1 MSKLGMPD
9 IIVAFK
15 EKGIEAIQRSQ
26 RGIVMLVLEEEG
38 KDLVAD
44 HLDLYSVDDIPS
56 EGISD
61 FSREQMQLA
70 LEGYQLAP
78 KKVMAY
84 FIPPVKEDEEETT
97 DTTGTGETSGTE
109 ETGGSSGDSGTTSGE
124 VKDLDEAVDDELS
137 VKKPGI
143 TPTTMEA
150 ALTATSGTVS
160 ESDTESETTE
170 ETETTTTEKKQDY
183 SAVLKLAEAVK
194 FTYLVIPQIRDSQV
208 REIASWIK
216 SMRTVK
222 HIMAKAVLPNCA
234 ADNEGVINFTNTIIK
249 TKDKSYTAAEY
260 CSRIAGMLAGTPM
273 TIATTYAPLSELVEV
288 EMETKEQRDARVARG
303 EFFLFSDM
311 QQIKVAR
318 GVNSFVTTYQGKG
331 DQFKKCK
338 IVELLDMIHDD
349 IRQTGHDSYIGK
361 YANSKENRDLLCT
374 AITGYFKT
382 LETEGLLE
390 VDENEAYIDITAV
403 KNWRMSNGLNT
414 KDELESMDEATIKK
428 LNLHDNVFIAADLSP
443 LDAMENI
450 QVNCAID

>member
-9 IIVAFK
+9 IVVAFK
-15 EKGIEAIQRSQ
+15 ERGIEAIQRSK

-38 KDLVAD
+38 KDLIND
-44 HLDLYSVDDIPS
+44 HLDLFSVDDIPS

-84 FIPPVKEDEEETT
+84 FIPPVASTTASTTAEAGAGEGAASGDGPSLDDEEETPAT
-97 DTTGTGETSGTE
+97 ETGAA
-109 ETGGSSGDSGTTSGE
+109 ETGG
-124 VKDLDEAVDDELS
+124 A
-137 VKKPGI
+137 
-143 TPTTMEA
+143 
-150 ALTATSGTVS
+150 S
-160 ESDTESETTE
+160 ESDSTEA
-170 ETETTTTEKKQDY
+170 KQDY
-183 SAVLKLAEAVK
+183 SAVLKVAEGVK

-222 HIMAKAVLPNCA
+222 HIMAKAVLPNCP

-249 TKDKSYTAAEY
+249 TQDKSYTAAEY
-260 CSRIAGMLAGTPM
+260 CSRIAGLLAGTPM

-288 EMETKEQRDARVARG
+288 EMQTKEQRDARVAAG

-318 GVNSFVTTYQGKG
+318 AVNSFITTYQGKG

-390 VDENEAYIDITAV
+390 VDENEAFIDIQAV

-414 KDELESMDEATIKK
+414 KEELESMDEPTIKK
-428 LNLHDNVFIAADLSP
+428 LNLHDNVFVAANLSP

-450 QVNCAID
+450 VVNCSID

>member
-9 IIVAFK
+9 IVVAFK
-15 EKGIEAIQRSQ
+15 ERGIEAIQRSK

-38 KDLVAD
+38 KDLIND
-44 HLDLYSVDDIPS
+44 HLDLFSVDDIPS

-84 FIPPVKEDEEETT
+84 FIPPVGSASTESGTSSTESAESGTSSTESTESGTISGGGDAMVDAGDVEDETA
-97 DTTGTGETSGTE
+97 
-109 ETGGSSGDSGTTSGE
+109 GG
-124 VKDLDEAVDDELS
+124 A
-137 VKKPGI
+137 
-143 TPTTMEA
+143 
-150 ALTATSGTVS
+150 S
-160 ESDTESETTE
+160 ESDTTTE
-170 ETETTTTEKKQDY
+170 AKQDY
-183 SAVLKLAEAVK
+183 SAVLKVAEGVK

-222 HIMAKAVLPNCA
+222 HIMAKAVLPNCP
-234 ADNEGVINFTNTIIK
+234 ADNEGVINFTNSIIK
-249 TKDKSYTAAEY
+249 TKDKSYTTAEY
-260 CSRIAGMLAGTPM
+260 CSRVAGLLAGTPM

-288 EMETKEQRDARVARG
+288 EMQTKEQQDARVAAG
-303 EFFLFSDM
+303 EFFFFSDM

-318 GVNSFVTTYQGKG
+318 AVNSFITTYQGKG

-390 VDENEAYIDITAV
+390 VDENEAFIDIQAV
-403 KNWRMSNGLNT
+403 KNWRMANGLNT
-414 KDELESMDEATIKK
+414 KEELESMDDAEIKK
-428 LNLHDNVFIAADLSP
+428 LNLHDNVFIAANLSP

-450 QVNCAID
+450 VVNCSID

>member
-1 MSKLGMPD
+1 MSQLGMPD

-15 EKGIEAIQRSQ
+15 EKGIEAIQRSK

-38 KDLVAD
+38 KDLVND

-84 FIPPVKEDEEETT
+84 FIPPVSEDEETTTASAGTSDADAGEGTDSGDGAELDAEAGSVSDSDTVAGGSAGETT
-97 DTTGTGETSGTE
+97 T
-109 ETGGSSGDSGTTSGE
+109 
-124 VKDLDEAVDDELS
+124 
-137 VKKPGI
+137 
-143 TPTTMEA
+143 
-150 ALTATSGTVS
+150 
-160 ESDTESETTE
+160 
-170 ETETTTTEKKQDY
+170 ETETTATEKKQDY

-234 ADNEGVINFTNTIIK
+234 ADNEGVINFTNSIIK

-260 CSRIAGMLAGTPM
+260 CSRIAGLLAGTPM

-311 QQIKVAR
+311 QKIKVAR
-318 GVNSFVTTYQGKG
+318 AVNSFVTTYQGKG

-338 IVELLDMIHDD
+338 LVELLDMIHDD

-374 AITGYFKT
+374 AITGYFKI

-390 VDENEAYIDITAV
+390 IDENEAYIDITAV

-414 KDELESMDEATIKK
+414 KEELESMDEGEIKK
-428 LNLHDNVFIAADLSP
+428 LNLHDNVFIAADLSL

-450 QVNCAID
+450 QVNCLID

>member
-9 IIVAFK
+9 IVVAFK
-15 EKGIEAIQRSQ
+15 ERGIEAIQRSK

-38 KDLVAD
+38 KDLIND
-44 HLDLYSVDDIPS
+44 HLDLFSVDDIPS

-84 FIPPVKEDEEETT
+84 FIPPVASTTASTTAEAGAGEGAASGDGPSLDDEEETPAT
-97 DTTGTGETSGTE
+97 ETGAGEGAASGDGPSLDDEEETPATETGAA
-109 ETGGSSGDSGTTSGE
+109 ETGG
-124 VKDLDEAVDDELS
+124 A
-137 VKKPGI
+137 
-143 TPTTMEA
+143 
-150 ALTATSGTVS
+150 S
-160 ESDTESETTE
+160 ESDSTEA
-170 ETETTTTEKKQDY
+170 KQDY
-183 SAVLKLAEAVK
+183 SAVLKVAEGVK

-222 HIMAKAVLPNCA
+222 HIMAKAVLPNCP

-249 TKDKSYTAAEY
+249 TQDKSYTAAEY
-260 CSRIAGMLAGTPM
+260 CSRIAGLLAGTPM

-288 EMETKEQRDARVARG
+288 EMQTKEQRDARVAAG

-318 GVNSFVTTYQGKG
+318 AVNSFITTYQGKG

-390 VDENEAYIDITAV
+390 VDENEAFIDIQAV

-414 KDELESMDEATIKK
+414 KEELESMDEPTIKK
-428 LNLHDNVFIAADLSP
+428 LNLHDNVFVAANLSP

-450 QVNCAID
+450 VVNCSID

>member
-9 IIVAFK
+9 IVVAFK
-15 EKGIEAIQRSQ
+15 ERGIEAIQRSK

-38 KDLVAD
+38 KDLIND
-44 HLDLYSVDDIPS
+44 HLDLFSVDDIPS

-70 LEGYQLAP
+70 LEGYQLSP

-84 FIPPVKEDEEETT
+84 FIPPVSAGTSAGTTAEAGAGEGTAASGDGSSLDDEEETPAT
-97 DTTGTGETSGTE
+97 ETGAT
-109 ETGGSSGDSGTTSGE
+109 ETGG
-124 VKDLDEAVDDELS
+124 A
-137 VKKPGI
+137 
-143 TPTTMEA
+143 
-150 ALTATSGTVS
+150 S
-160 ESDTESETTE
+160 ESDSTEA
-170 ETETTTTEKKQDY
+170 KQDY
-183 SAVLKLAEAVK
+183 SAVLKVAEGVK

-222 HIMAKAVLPNCA
+222 HIMAKAVLPNCP

-260 CSRIAGMLAGTPM
+260 CSRIAGLLAGTPM

-288 EMETKEQRDARVARG
+288 EMQTKEQRDARVAAG

-318 GVNSFVTTYQGKG
+318 AVNSFITTYQGKG

-374 AITGYFKT
+374 AINGYFKT
-382 LETEGLLE
+382 LEKEGLLE
-390 VDENEAYIDITAV
+390 VDENEAFIDIQAV

-414 KDELESMDEATIKK
+414 KEELESMDEPTIKK
-428 LNLHDNVFIAADLSP
+428 LNLHDNVFVAANLSP

-450 QVNCAID
+450 VVNCSID

>member
-9 IIVAFK
+9 IVVAFK
-15 EKGIEAIQRSQ
+15 ERGIEAIQRSK

-38 KDLVAD
+38 KDLIND
-44 HLDLYSVDDIPS
+44 HLDLFSVDDIPS

-84 FIPPVKEDEEETT
+84 FIPPVASTTAEAGAGEGSASGDGPSLDDEETPA
-97 DTTGTGETSGTE
+97 TGTGTT
-109 ETGGSSGDSGTTSGE
+109 ETGG
-124 VKDLDEAVDDELS
+124 A
-137 VKKPGI
+137 
-143 TPTTMEA
+143 
-150 ALTATSGTVS
+150 S
-160 ESDTESETTE
+160 ESDTTTE
-170 ETETTTTEKKQDY
+170 AKQDY
-183 SAVLKLAEAVK
+183 SAVLKVAEGVK

-222 HIMAKAVLPNCA
+222 HIMAKAVLPNCP
-234 ADNEGVINFTNTIIK
+234 ADNEGVINFTNSIIK
-249 TKDKSYTAAEY
+249 TKDKSYTTAEY
-260 CSRIAGMLAGTPM
+260 CSRVAGLLAGTPM

-288 EMETKEQRDARVARG
+288 EMQTKEQQDARVAAG
-303 EFFLFSDM
+303 EFFFFSDM

-318 GVNSFVTTYQGKG
+318 AVNSFITTYQGKG

-390 VDENEAYIDITAV
+390 VDENEAFIDIQAV
-403 KNWRMSNGLNT
+403 KNWRMANGLNT
-414 KDELESMDEATIKK
+414 KEELESMDEPEIKK
-428 LNLHDNVFIAADLSP
+428 LNLHDNVFIAANLSP

-450 QVNCAID
+450 VVNCSID

>member
-9 IIVAFK
+9 IVVAFK
-15 EKGIEAIQRSQ
+15 ERGIEAIQRSK

-38 KDLVAD
+38 KDLIND
-44 HLDLYSVDDIPS
+44 HLDLFSVDDIPS

-84 FIPPVKEDEEETT
+84 FIPPVASTTAEAGAGEGTASGDGPSLDDEEETPAT
-97 DTTGTGETSGTE
+97 DTGAA
-109 ETGGSSGDSGTTSGE
+109 ETGG
-124 VKDLDEAVDDELS
+124 A
-137 VKKPGI
+137 
-143 TPTTMEA
+143 
-150 ALTATSGTVS
+150 S
-160 ESDTESETTE
+160 ESDSTEA
-170 ETETTTTEKKQDY
+170 KQDY
-183 SAVLKLAEAVK
+183 SAVLKVAEGVK

-222 HIMAKAVLPNCA
+222 HIMAKAVLPNCP

-260 CSRIAGMLAGTPM
+260 CSRIAGLLAGTPM

-288 EMETKEQRDARVARG
+288 EMQTKEQRDARVAAG

-318 GVNSFVTTYQGKG
+318 AVNSFITTYQGKG

-390 VDENEAYIDITAV
+390 KDENEAFIDIQAV

-414 KDELESMDEATIKK
+414 KEELESMDEPTIKK
-428 LNLHDNVFIAADLSP
+428 LNLHDNVFVAANLSP

-450 QVNCAID
+450 VVNCSID

>member
-1 MSKLGMPD
+1 MSQLGMPD

-15 EKGIEAIQRSQ
+15 EKGIEAIQRSK

-38 KDLVAD
+38 KDLVND
-44 HLDLYSVDDIPS
+44 HLDLFSVDDIPS

-61 FSREQMQLA
+61 YSREQMQLA
-70 LEGYQLAP
+70 LEGYQLSP

-84 FIPPVKEDEEETT
+84 FIPPVKEDEETTETA
-97 DTTGTGETSGTE
+97 DAGAGEGTV
-109 ETGGSSGDSGTTSGE
+109 SGDGADLDTETTSG
-124 VKDLDEAVDDELS
+124 
-137 VKKPGI
+137 
-143 TPTTMEA
+143 
-150 ALTATSGTVS
+150 VS
-160 ESDTESETTE
+160 DSDTIAGGSTDESATE
-170 ETETTTTEKKQDY
+170 NTGTEKKQDY

-194 FTYLVIPQIRDSQV
+194 FTYLVIPQIRPSQV

-222 HIMAKAVLPNCA
+222 HIMAKAVLPNCP
-234 ADNEGVINFTNTIIK
+234 ADNEGVINFTNSIIK
-249 TKDKSYTAAEY
+249 TKDKSYETRDY
-260 CSRIAGMLAGTPM
+260 CSRVAGLLAGTPM

-311 QQIKVAR
+311 QKIKVAR
-318 GVNSFVTTYQGKG
+318 AVNSFVTTYQGKG

-414 KDELESMDEATIKK
+414 KEELENMDEGEIKK

-450 QVNCAID
+450 QVNCSIE

>member
-1 MSKLGMPD
+1 MSQLGMPD
-9 IIVAFK
+9 IVVAFK
-15 EKGIEAIQRSQ
+15 ERGMESIQRSK
-26 RGIVMLVLEEEG
+26 RGIVMLVLEEED
-38 KDLVAD
+38 KDLVND

-56 EGISD
+56 EGITD

-84 FIPPVKEDEEETT
+84 FIPPVAEDEETADTGAGEGTDSGDGADLDAETGGVSDS
-97 DTTGTGETSGTE
+97 DTVAGGTTE
-109 ETGGSSGDSGTTSGE
+109 ETST
-124 VKDLDEAVDDELS
+124 
-137 VKKPGI
+137 
-143 TPTTMEA
+143 
-150 ALTATSGTVS
+150 
-160 ESDTESETTE
+160 

-234 ADNEGVINFTNTIIK
+234 ADNEGVINFTNRIIK

-260 CSRIAGMLAGTPM
+260 CSRVAGLLAGTPM
-273 TIATTYAPLSELVEV
+273 TIAATYAPLAELVEV
-288 EMETKEQRDARVARG
+288 EMETKEERDARVARG

-311 QQIKVAR
+311 QKIKVAR
-318 GVNSFVTTYQGKG
+318 AVNSFVTTYQGKG

-390 VDENEAYIDITAV
+390 VDENEAFIDITAV
-403 KNWRMSNGLNT
+403 KNWRLSNGLNT
-414 KDELESMDEATIKK
+414 KEELESMDEGEIKK

-450 QVNCAID
+450 QVNCSID

>member
-1 MSKLGMPD
+1 MSQLGMPD

-15 EKGIEAIQRSQ
+15 ERGIAAIQRSK
-26 RGIVMLVLEEEG
+26 RGIVMLVLEEED
-38 KDLVAD
+38 KDLVND
-44 HLDLYSVDDIPS
+44 HLDLFSVDDIPS
-56 EGISD
+56 EGITD

-78 KKVMAY
+78 KKVMVY
-84 FIPPVKEDEEETT
+84 FIPPVKEDKESA
-97 DTTGTGETSGTE
+97 DAGAGEGAA
-109 ETGGSSGDSGTTSGE
+109 SGDGADLSGDGESTVSGGGEAMVDEGDEEGTT
-124 VKDLDEAVDDELS
+124 EAGGVSDSD
-137 VKKPGI
+137 
-143 TPTTMEA
+143 A
-150 ALTATSGTVS
+150 TAG
-160 ESDTESETTE
+160 DTTE
-170 ETETTTTEKKQDY
+170 ETATETETATTEKKQDY

-234 ADNEGVINFTNTIIK
+234 ADNEGVINFTNRIIK

-260 CSRIAGMLAGTPM
+260 CSRVAGLLAGTPM
-273 TIATTYAPLSELVEV
+273 TIATTYAPLAELVEV
-288 EMETKEQRDARVARG
+288 ERETKEERDARVARG

-311 QQIKVAR
+311 QKIKVAR
-318 GVNSFVTTYQGKG
+318 AVNSFVTTYQGKG

-390 VDENEAYIDITAV
+390 KDENEAFIDLTAV
-403 KNWRMSNGLNT
+403 KNWRLSNGLNT
-414 KDELESMDEATIKK
+414 KEELESMDERELKK

>member
-1 MSKLGMPD
+1 MSQLGMPD

-38 KDLVAD
+38 KDLVND

-56 EGISD
+56 EGITD

-84 FIPPVKEDEEETT
+84 FIPPVSEDEEEDSDSTSETASTGETVYTGTGETMTEEAGSWDDDEEETT
-97 DTTGTGETSGTE
+97 TESSTTEESSTSSTSETASTSTE
-109 ETGGSSGDSGTTSGE
+109 ET
-124 VKDLDEAVDDELS
+124 A
-137 VKKPGI
+137 
-143 TPTTMEA
+143 
-150 ALTATSGTVS
+150 
-160 ESDTESETTE
+160 
-170 ETETTTTEKKQDY
+170 TTTEKKQDY

-194 FTYLVIPQIRDSQV
+194 FTYLVIPQIRQSQV

-249 TKDKSYTAAEY
+249 TSDKSYTAAEY
-260 CSRIAGMLAGTPM
+260 CSRIAGLLAGTPM

-288 EMETKEQRDARVARG
+288 EMQTKEERDARVAAG

-311 QQIKVAR
+311 QKIKVAR
-318 GVNSFVTTYQGKG
+318 AVNSFVTTYQGKG

-390 VDENEAYIDITAV
+390 IGENEAYIDTTAV
-403 KNWRMSNGLNT
+403 KNWRLSNGLNT
-414 KDELESMDEATIKK
+414 KEELEGMDEGELKK

-450 QVNCAID
+450 QVNCSID

>member
-9 IIVAFK
+9 IVVAFK
-15 EKGIEAIQRSQ
+15 ERGIEAIQRSK

-38 KDLVAD
+38 KDLIND
-44 HLDLYSVDDIPS
+44 HLDLFSVDDIPS

-84 FIPPVKEDEEETT
+84 FIPPATAGTTGNTTVEAGAGEGT
-97 DTTGTGETSGTE
+97 DTGDGADLDAALEGE
-109 ETGGSSGDSGTTSGE
+109 GTT
-124 VKDLDEAVDDELS
+124 
-137 VKKPGI
+137 
-143 TPTTMEA
+143 TTT
-150 ALTATSGTVS
+150 TAS
-160 ESDTESETTE
+160 ESDSAEV
-170 ETETTTTEKKQDY
+170 KQDY
-183 SAVLKLAEAVK
+183 SAVLKVAEGVK

-222 HIMAKAVLPNCA
+222 HIMAKAVLPNCP

-260 CSRIAGMLAGTPM
+260 CSRIAGLLAGTPM

-288 EMETKEQRDARVARG
+288 EMQTKEQRDARVAAG

-318 GVNSFVTTYQGKG
+318 AVNSFITTYQGKG

-390 VDENEAYIDITAV
+390 VDENEAFIDIQAV

-414 KDELESMDEATIKK
+414 KEELESMDEPNIKK
-428 LNLHDNVFIAADLSP
+428 LNLHDNVFVAANLSP

-450 QVNCAID
+450 VVNCSID

>member
-1 MSKLGMPD
+1 MSQLSMPD

-15 EKGIEAIQRSQ
+15 ERGIEAIQRSK

-38 KDLVAD
+38 KDLVND

-84 FIPPVKEDEEETT
+84 FIPPVSED
-97 DTTGTGETSGTE
+97 
-109 ETGGSSGDSGTTSGE
+109 
-124 VKDLDEAVDDELS
+124 
-137 VKKPGI
+137 
-143 TPTTMEA
+143 
-150 ALTATSGTVS
+150 
-160 ESDTESETTE
+160 E
-170 ETETTTTEKKQDY
+170 ETETVSTGTSDAGAGEGTDSGDGADLDAETGSVSDSDTVAGGSAEETATETETTASEKKQDY

-194 FTYLVIPQIRDSQV
+194 FTYLVIPQIRPSQV

-222 HIMAKAVLPNCA
+222 HIKAKAVLPNCA

-260 CSRIAGMLAGTPM
+260 CSRIAGLLAGTPM

-311 QQIKVAR
+311 QKIKVAR
-318 GVNSFVTTYQGKG
+318 AVNSFVTTYQGKG

-390 VDENEAYIDITAV
+390 EDENEAYIDVTAV

-414 KDELESMDEATIKK
+414 KEELESMDEGEIKK

-450 QVNCAID
+450 QVNCSID

>member
-1 MSKLGMPD
+1 MSQLGMPD

-15 EKGIEAIQRSQ
+15 ERGIAAIQRSK
-26 RGIVMLVLEEEG
+26 RGIVMLVLEEKG
-38 KDLVAD
+38 KDLVND
-44 HLDLYSVDDIPS
+44 HLDLFSVDDIPS
-56 EGISD
+56 EGITD

-78 KKVMAY
+78 KKVMVY
-84 FIPPVKEDEEETT
+84 FIPPVKEDKESADAGAGEGTDSGDGADLDAETGSVSDS
-97 DTTGTGETSGTE
+97 DTVAGGSAGET
-109 ETGGSSGDSGTTSGE
+109 
-124 VKDLDEAVDDELS
+124 
-137 VKKPGI
+137 
-143 TPTTMEA
+143 
-150 ALTATSGTVS
+150 AT
-160 ESDTESETTE
+160 
-170 ETETTTTEKKQDY
+170 ETETTASEKKQDY

-194 FTYLVIPQIRDSQV
+194 FTYLVIPQIRPSQV

-222 HIMAKAVLPNCA
+222 HIMVKAVLPNCA
-234 ADNEGVINFTNTIIK
+234 ADNEGVINFTNSIIK

-260 CSRIAGMLAGTPM
+260 CSRIAGLLAGTPM

-311 QQIKVAR
+311 QKIKVAR
-318 GVNSFVTTYQGKG
+318 AVNSFITTYQGKG

-414 KDELESMDEATIKK
+414 KEELESMDEGEIKK

-450 QVNCAID
+450 QVNCSID

>member
-1 MSKLGMPD
+1 MANLGMPD
-9 IIVAFK
+9 IVVVFK
-15 EKGIEAIQRSQ
+15 EKGIQAIQRSQ
-26 RGIVMLVLEEEG
+26 RGIVLLVLEEEG
-38 KDLVAD
+38 KDLIQD
-44 HLDLYSVDDIPS
+44 QLNLFSVDDIPT

-61 FSREQMQLA
+61 FNREQMQLA

-78 KKVMAY
+78 KKVMVY
-84 FIPPVKEDEEETT
+84 FIEPPKANATA
-97 DTTGTGETSGTE
+97 DTGAGE
-109 ETGGSSGDSGTTSGE
+109 
-124 VKDLDEAVDDELS
+124 
-137 VKKPGI
+137 
-143 TPTTMEA
+143 
-150 ALTATSGTVS
+150 GTVS
-160 ESDTESETTE
+160 DGGESLIDEDEGENATS
-170 ETETTTTEKKQDY
+170 TETVRQDY
-183 SAVLKLAEAVK
+183 TAVLNAAEGAK
-194 FTYLVIPQIRDSQV
+194 FTYLVIPQIRENQV

-234 ADNEGVINFTNTIIK
+234 ADNEGVINFTNRIIK
-249 TKDKSYTAAEY
+249 TQDKSYTAAEY
-260 CSRIAGMLAGTPM
+260 CSRIAGILAGTPM
-273 TIATTYAPLSELVEV
+273 TIAATYAPLPELVEV

-318 GVNSFVTTYQGKG
+318 AVNSFVTTYQGKG

-361 YANSKENRDLLCT
+361 YANNKENRDLLCT

-390 VDENEAYIDITAV
+390 GDMNEAFIDLKAV

-414 KDELESMDEATIKK
+414 QEELESMTELQIKK

-450 QVNCAID
+450 VVNCSIE

>member
-1 MSKLGMPD
+1 MPD

-15 EKGIEAIQRSQ
+15 ERGIAAIQRSK

-38 KDLVAD
+38 KDLVND
-44 HLDLYSVDDIPS
+44 HLDLFSVDDIPS
-56 EGISD
+56 EGITD

-78 KKVMAY
+78 KKVMVY
-84 FIPPVKEDEEETT
+84 FIPPVKEDEESA
-97 DTTGTGETSGTE
+97 DAGAGEGAA
-109 ETGGSSGDSGTTSGE
+109 SGDGTDLSGDGESTVSGGGEAMVDEGDEEGTT
-124 VKDLDEAVDDELS
+124 EA
-137 VKKPGI
+137 G
-143 TPTTMEA
+143 
-150 ALTATSGTVS
+150 GVS
-160 ESDTESETTE
+160 DSD
-170 ETETTTTEKKQDY
+170 TTTTEKKQDY

-222 HIMAKAVLPNCA
+222 HIMVKAILPNCA
-234 ADNEGVINFTNTIIK
+234 ADNEGVINFTNRIIK

-260 CSRIAGMLAGTPM
+260 CSRVAGLLAGTPM
-273 TIATTYAPLSELVEV
+273 TIATTYAPLAELVEV
-288 EMETKEQRDARVARG
+288 EMETKEERDARVARG

-311 QQIKVAR
+311 QKIKVAR
-318 GVNSFVTTYQGKG
+318 AVNSFVTTYQGKG

-382 LETEGLLE
+382 LEKEGLLE
-390 VDENEAYIDITAV
+390 EDENEAFIDLTAV
-403 KNWRMSNGLNT
+403 KNWRLSNGLNT
-414 KDELESMDEATIKK
+414 KEELEGMDERELKT

-450 QVNCAID
+450 QVNCSID